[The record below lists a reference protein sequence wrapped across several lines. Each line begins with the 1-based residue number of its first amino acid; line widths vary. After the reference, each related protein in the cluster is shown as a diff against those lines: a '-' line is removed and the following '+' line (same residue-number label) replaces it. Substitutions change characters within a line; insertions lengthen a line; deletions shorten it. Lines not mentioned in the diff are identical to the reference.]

1 MKKFLKAFFGLVV
14 LLLLVF
20 FAGPTVE
27 APIIEKPLPVLEVT
41 LEELPAWVAAQNAAF
56 PNIKADNE
64 SKLVFA
70 DSIPQQTDYAIV
82 YLHGFSGSTADGA
95 PVHLEVAK
103 AMGAN
108 IYLPRLYA
116 HGLATDEGLLEY
128 TGEKSLDSAREA
140 LAVGKLLGKKVI
152 LMGTSTG
159 CTLAL
164 ALAAAHPELAALVL
178 YAPNIRINH
187 PLDFVATLPWGLQI
201 IRQVEGG
208 LYHEMQQPS
217 ETKKQYWTTKYRLE
231 APVQMQKLL
240 ETAMIPETFEKVTVP
255 VFSGF
260 YYKNEA
266 EQDPVVSVA
275 AMREM
280 FKNLGTP
287 NDLKQEQAFPNA
299 GAHEIASALVTTN
312 HQEVKVATLDFLQRI
327 LNYADK
333 NDQAEQD

>member
-27 APIIEKPLPVLEVT
+27 APIIEKPLPELEVT

-103 AMGAN
+103 AMGTN

-178 YAPNIRINH
+178 YAPTSVSII
-187 PLDFVATLPWGLQI
+187 LDFVATPALGI
-201 IRQVEGG
+201 AN
-208 LYHEMQQPS
+208 YSPS
-217 ETKKQYWTTKYRLE
+217 EAVYTTKCSNPQETKKQYWTTKYRLE

-240 ETAMIPETFEKVTVP
+240 ETAMIPELFKQVSVP

-287 NDLKQEQAFPNA
+287 NDLKQEQTFPNA

-312 HQEVKVATLDFLQRI
+312 HQVKVATLDFLQRI

-333 NDQAEQD
+333 NDQAE

>member
-1 MKKFLKAFFGLVV
+1 MVKRILGFLALLV
-14 LLLLVF
+14 LLFLM
-20 FAGPTVE
+20 GPKVE
-27 APIIEKPLPVLEVT
+27 APIIDKPLPNIEATFLD
-41 LEELPAWVAAQNAAF
+41 LPAWVAEQNAAY
-56 PNIKADNE
+56 PNIKPDNE
-64 SKLVFA
+64 SKLIFA
-70 DSIPQQTDYAIV
+70 DSIPQQTEYAIV

-95 PVHLEVAK
+95 PVHQEVAK
-103 AMGAN
+103 ALGAN

-116 HGLATDEGLLEY
+116 HGLESDEGMLEY

-208 LYHEMQQPS
+208 LYHEMTNPS
-217 ETKKQYWTTKYRLE
+217 EIKKQYWTTKYRLE

-240 ETAMIPETFEKVTVP
+240 ETAMVPETFNKITVP

-260 YYKNEA
+260 YYKSET

-280 FKNLGTP
+280 FQELGTP
-287 NDLKQEQAFPNA
+287 TELKKEQAFPDT
-299 GAHEIASALVTTN
+299 GAHEIGSELISSDIEGVR
-312 HQEVKVATLDFLQRI
+312 KATIDFLNQVLR
-327 LNYADK
+327 
-333 NDQAEQD
+333 

>member
-1 MKKFLKAFFGLVV
+1 MVKRILGFLALLV
-14 LLLLVF
+14 LLFLM
-20 FAGPTVE
+20 GPKVE
-27 APIIEKPLPVLEVT
+27 APIIDKPLPNIEATFLD
-41 LEELPAWVAAQNAAF
+41 LPAWVAEQNAAY
-56 PNIKADNE
+56 PNIKPDNE
-64 SKLVFA
+64 SKLIFA
-70 DSIPQQTDYAIV
+70 DSIPQQTEYAIV

-95 PVHLEVAK
+95 PVHQEVAK
-103 AMGAN
+103 ALGAN

-116 HGLATDEGLLEY
+116 HGLESDEGMLEY

-208 LYHEMQQPS
+208 LYHEMTNPS
-217 ETKKQYWTTKYRLE
+217 EIKKQYWTTKYRLE

-240 ETAMIPETFEKVTVP
+240 ETAMVPETFNKITVP

-260 YYKNEA
+260 YYKSET

-280 FKNLGTP
+280 FQELGTP
-287 NDLKQEQAFPNA
+287 TELKKEQAFPDT
-299 GAHEIASALVTTN
+299 GAHEIGSELVSSDI
-312 HQEVKVATLDFLQRI
+312 EGVRKATIDFLNQV
-327 LNYADK
+327 LP
-333 NDQAEQD
+333 

>member
-1 MKKFLKAFFGLVV
+1 MAKRILGFLALVV
-14 LLLLVF
+14 LLFLM
-20 FAGPTVE
+20 GPKVA
-27 APIIEKPLPVLEVT
+27 APIIEKPLPEIQAT
-41 LEELPAWVAAQNAAF
+41 LSDLPTWVAKQNAAF
-56 PNIKADNE
+56 PNIKPDNE
-64 SKLVFA
+64 SKLIFA
-70 DSIPQQTDYAIV
+70 DSIPQQTEYAIV

-95 PVHLEVAK
+95 PVHQEVAK
-103 AMGAN
+103 AIGAN

-116 HGLATDEGLLEY
+116 HGLASDEGMLEY

-208 LYHEMQQPS
+208 LYHEMTNPS
-217 ETKKQYWTTKYRLE
+217 EMKKQYWTTKYRLE

-240 ETAMIPETFEKVTVP
+240 ETAMVPETFNKIKVP

-260 YYKNEA
+260 YYKSET

-280 FKNLGTP
+280 FKELGTP
-287 NDLKQEQAFPNA
+287 TGMKKEQAFPNT
-299 GAHEIASALVTTN
+299 GAHEIGSELVSN
-312 HQEVKVATLDFLQRI
+312 DIEGVRKATLDFLNQVLR
-327 LNYADK
+327 
-333 NDQAEQD
+333 

>member
-1 MKKFLKAFFGLVV
+1 MVKRILGFLALLV
-14 LLLLVF
+14 LLFLM
-20 FAGPTVE
+20 GPKVE
-27 APIIEKPLPVLEVT
+27 APIIDKPLPNIEATFLD
-41 LEELPAWVAAQNAAF
+41 LPAWVAEQNAAY
-56 PNIKADNE
+56 PNIKPDNE
-64 SKLVFA
+64 SKLIFA
-70 DSIPQQTDYAIV
+70 DSIPQQTEYAIV

-95 PVHLEVAK
+95 PVHQEVAK
-103 AMGAN
+103 ALGAN

-116 HGLATDEGLLEY
+116 HGLESDEGMLEY

-164 ALAAAHPELAALVL
+164 ALAAANPELAALVL

-208 LYHEMQQPS
+208 LYHEMTNPS
-217 ETKKQYWTTKYRLE
+217 EIKKQYWTTKYRLE

-240 ETAMIPETFEKVTVP
+240 ETAMVPETFNKITVP

-260 YYKNEA
+260 YYKSET

-280 FKNLGTP
+280 FQELGTP
-287 NDLKQEQAFPNA
+287 TELKKEQAFPDT
-299 GAHEIASALVTTN
+299 GAHEIGSELVSSDI
-312 HQEVKVATLDFLQRI
+312 EGVRKATIDFLNQVLR
-327 LNYADK
+327 
-333 NDQAEQD
+333 

>member
-1 MKKFLKAFFGLVV
+1 MVKRILGFLA
-14 LLLLVF
+14 LLVLMF
-20 FAGPTVE
+20 LMGPKVE
-27 APIIEKPLPVLEVT
+27 APIIDKPLPNIEATFLD
-41 LEELPAWVAAQNAAF
+41 LPAWVAEQNAAY
-56 PNIKADNE
+56 PNIKPDNE
-64 SKLVFA
+64 SKLIFA
-70 DSIPQQTDYAIV
+70 DSIPQQTEYAIV

-95 PVHLEVAK
+95 PVHQEVAK
-103 AMGAN
+103 ALGAN

-116 HGLATDEGLLEY
+116 HGLESDEGMLEY

-164 ALAAAHPELAALVL
+164 ALAAAHPELAAMVL

-208 LYHEMQQPS
+208 LYHEMTNPS

-231 APVQMQKLL
+231 APVHMQKLL
-240 ETAMIPETFEKVTVP
+240 ETAMVPETFNKITVP

-260 YYKNEA
+260 YYKSET

-275 AMREM
+275 AMRQM
-280 FKNLGTP
+280 FQELGTP
-287 NDLKQEQAFPNA
+287 TELKKEQAFPDT
-299 GAHEIASALVTTN
+299 GAHEIGSELVSSDI
-312 HQEVKVATLDFLQRI
+312 EGVRKATLDFLNQVLR
-327 LNYADK
+327 
-333 NDQAEQD
+333 

>member
-1 MKKFLKAFFGLVV
+1 MVKRILGFLALLV
-14 LLLLVF
+14 LLFLM
-20 FAGPTVE
+20 GPKVE
-27 APIIEKPLPVLEVT
+27 APIIDKPLPNIEATFLD
-41 LEELPAWVAAQNAAF
+41 LPAWVAEQNAAY
-56 PNIKADNE
+56 PNIKPDNE
-64 SKLVFA
+64 SKLIFA
-70 DSIPQQTDYAIV
+70 DSIPQQTEYAIV

-95 PVHLEVAK
+95 PVHQEVAK
-103 AMGAN
+103 ALGAN

-116 HGLATDEGLLEY
+116 HGLESDEGMLEY

-164 ALAAAHPELAALVL
+164 ALAAAHPELAAMVL

-208 LYHEMQQPS
+208 LYHEMTNPS

-231 APVQMQKLL
+231 APVHMQKLL
-240 ETAMIPETFEKVTVP
+240 ETAMVPETFNKITVP

-260 YYKNEA
+260 YYKSET

-275 AMREM
+275 AMRQM
-280 FKNLGTP
+280 FQELGTP
-287 NDLKQEQAFPNA
+287 TELKKEQAFPDT
-299 GAHEIASALVTTN
+299 GAHEIGSELVSSDI
-312 HQEVKVATLDFLQRI
+312 EGVRKATLDFLNQVLR
-327 LNYADK
+327 
-333 NDQAEQD
+333 

>member
-1 MKKFLKAFFGLVV
+1 MVKRILGFLALLV
-14 LLLLVF
+14 LLFLM
-20 FAGPTVE
+20 GPKVE
-27 APIIEKPLPVLEVT
+27 APIIDKPLPNIEATFLD
-41 LEELPAWVAAQNAAF
+41 LPAWVAEQNAAY
-56 PNIKADNE
+56 PNIKPDNE
-64 SKLVFA
+64 SKLIFA
-70 DSIPQQTDYAIV
+70 DSIPQQTEYAIV

-95 PVHLEVAK
+95 PVHQEVAK
-103 AMGAN
+103 ALGAN

-116 HGLATDEGLLEY
+116 HGLESDEGMLEY

-208 LYHEMQQPS
+208 LYHEMTNPS
-217 ETKKQYWTTKYRLE
+217 EIKKQYWTTKYRLE

-240 ETAMIPETFEKVTVP
+240 ETAMVPETFNKITVP

-260 YYKNEA
+260 YYKSET

-280 FKNLGTP
+280 FQELGTP
-287 NDLKQEQAFPNA
+287 TELKKEQAFPDT
-299 GAHEIASALVTTN
+299 GAHEIGSELVSSDI
-312 HQEVKVATLDFLQRI
+312 EGVRKATIDFLNQVLR
-327 LNYADK
+327 
-333 NDQAEQD
+333 

>member
-14 LLLLVF
+14 LLMLVF

-27 APIIEKPLPVLEVT
+27 APIIEKPLPELEVA
-41 LEELPAWVAAQNAAF
+41 LEELPAWVAAQNADF

-70 DSIPQQTDYAIV
+70 DSIPKQTDYAIV

-208 LYHEMQQPS
+208 LYHEMTNPS
-217 ETKKQYWTTKYRLE
+217 EMKKQYWTTKYRLE

-240 ETAMIPETFEKVTVP
+240 ETAMVPETFNKIAVP

-260 YYKNEA
+260 YYKSET

-280 FKNLGTP
+280 FQELGTP
-287 NDLKQEQAFPNA
+287 TELKKEQAFPDT
-299 GAHEIASALVTTN
+299 GAHEIGSELVSSDI
-312 HQEVKVATLDFLQRI
+312 EGVRKATIDFLNQV
-327 LNYADK
+327 LP
-333 NDQAEQD
+333 

>member
-1 MKKFLKAFFGLVV
+1 MVKRILGFLALLV
-14 LLLLVF
+14 LLFLM
-20 FAGPTVE
+20 GPKVE
-27 APIIEKPLPVLEVT
+27 APIIDKPLPNIEATFLD
-41 LEELPAWVAAQNAAF
+41 LPAWVAEQNAAY
-56 PNIKADNE
+56 PNIKPDNE
-64 SKLVFA
+64 SKLIFA
-70 DSIPQQTDYAIV
+70 DSIPQQTEYAIV

-95 PVHLEVAK
+95 PVHQEVAK
-103 AMGAN
+103 ALGAN

-116 HGLATDEGLLEY
+116 HGLESDEGMLEY

-164 ALAAAHPELAALVL
+164 ALAATHPELAALVL

-208 LYHEMQQPS
+208 LYHEMTNPS

-240 ETAMIPETFEKVTVP
+240 ETAMVPETFNKITVP

-260 YYKNEA
+260 YYKSET

-280 FKNLGTP
+280 FQELGTP
-287 NDLKQEQAFPNA
+287 TELKKEQAFPDT
-299 GAHEIASALVTTN
+299 GAHEIGSELVSSDI
-312 HQEVKVATLDFLQRI
+312 EGVRKATIDFLNQV
-327 LNYADK
+327 LP
-333 NDQAEQD
+333 

>member
-1 MKKFLKAFFGLVV
+1 MVKRILGFLALLV
-14 LLLLVF
+14 LLFLM
-20 FAGPTVE
+20 GPKVE
-27 APIIEKPLPVLEVT
+27 APIIDKPLPNIEATFLD
-41 LEELPAWVAAQNAAF
+41 LPAWVAEQNAAY
-56 PNIKADNE
+56 PNIKPDNE
-64 SKLVFA
+64 SKLIFA
-70 DSIPQQTDYAIV
+70 DSIPQQTEYAIV

-95 PVHLEVAK
+95 PVHQEVAK
-103 AMGAN
+103 ALGAN

-116 HGLATDEGLLEY
+116 HGLESDEGMLEY

-208 LYHEMQQPS
+208 LYHEMTNPA

-240 ETAMIPETFEKVTVP
+240 ETAMVPETFNKITVP

-260 YYKNEA
+260 YYKSET

-280 FKNLGTP
+280 FQELGTP
-287 NDLKQEQAFPNA
+287 TELKKEQAFPDT
-299 GAHEIASALVTTN
+299 GAHEIGSELVSSDI
-312 HQEVKVATLDFLQRI
+312 EGVRKATIDFLNQVLR
-327 LNYADK
+327 
-333 NDQAEQD
+333 

>member
-1 MKKFLKAFFGLVV
+1 MVKRILGFLALLV
-14 LLLLVF
+14 LLLLM
-20 FAGPTVE
+20 GPKVE
-27 APIIEKPLPVLEVT
+27 APIIDKPLPNIEAT
-41 LEELPAWVAAQNAAF
+41 FSDLPAWVAEQNAAY
-56 PNIKADNE
+56 PNIKPDNE
-64 SKLVFA
+64 SKLIFA
-70 DSIPQQTDYAIV
+70 DSIPQQTEYAIV

-95 PVHLEVAK
+95 PVHQEVAK
-103 AMGAN
+103 ALGAN

-116 HGLATDEGLLEY
+116 HGLESDEGMLEY

-164 ALAAAHPELAALVL
+164 ALAATHPELAALVL

-208 LYHEMQQPS
+208 LYHEMTNPS

-240 ETAMIPETFEKVTVP
+240 ETAMVPETFNKITVP

-260 YYKNEA
+260 YYKSETQ
-266 EQDPVVSVA
+266 QDPVVSVA

-280 FKNLGTP
+280 FQELGTP
-287 NDLKQEQAFPNA
+287 TELKKEQAFPDT
-299 GAHEIASALVTTN
+299 GAHEIGSELVSSDI
-312 HQEVKVATLDFLQRI
+312 EGVRKATIDFLNQV
-327 LNYADK
+327 LP
-333 NDQAEQD
+333 